1 MDHPELVILGATL
14 EPIAGPMVGTGADG
28 LAIAEGRISAIG
40 RAHDVRE
47 LAGRGTRVVS
57 LDGQTVLPG
66 FIDAHVHP
74 IDGGVTSMECDL
86 YSVIG
91 AEAYDPVIAAYA
103 AAHPDRPWITGGG
116 WSMSDFPGGTPRRE
130 ALDALVPDRPV
141 MLYNRD
147 GHGVWVNSLA
157 LERAGVNASTPD
169 PADGRIERDPD
180 GMPTGMLQEGAIDLV
195 ADHVPPARHADLVAG
210 VVEGQ
215 RLLHARGIT
224 GWQDAIVR
232 TEGQAAYAAARQAGQ
247 LTARVRL
254 ALLWDSRRGLEQVDE
269 LVERRQAAEAD
280 GLVAG
285 SVKLFVDGIV
295 ENRTAVMVEPYL
307 EADGRPGDSCGIPM
321 IEPALLAE
329 AVAALDRH
337 GFQCHFHAIGD
348 GAVRLALD
356 SIEAARRANGDGDHR
371 HHIAHIEVIHPDDIG
386 RFAAIGAVANMQPF
400 WAMDETQMRDLR
412 VPVLGSERA
421 RWQYPF
427 RSLLDAGALLAG
439 GSDWPVTT
447 PDPLLEIEVAV
458 TRTDTDHRDGPALFP
473 EERLTLD
480 EALAAFTLGS
490 ARVNHRDAET
500 GSLEVGKQADLAILD
515 RDLRAP
521 EAGPLGEANVVA
533 TLVGGAV
540 VSGQL

>member
-1 MDHPELVILGATL
+1 
-14 EPIAGPMVGTGADG
+14 
-28 LAIAEGRISAIG
+28 
-40 RAHDVRE
+40 
-47 LAGRGTRVVS
+47 
-57 LDGQTVLPG
+57 
-66 FIDAHVHP
+66 
-74 IDGGVTSMECDL
+74 MECDL

-116 WSMSDFPGGTPRRE
+116 WSMSDFPGGTPRRD

-195 ADHVPPARHADLVAG
+195 ADHVPPACHADLVAG
-210 VVEGQ
+210 LLEGQ
-215 RLLHARGIT
+215 RLLHALGIT

-427 RSLLDAGALLAG
+427 RSLLDTGALLAG

-447 PDPLLEIEVAV
+447 PDPMLEIEVAV

-515 RDLRAP
+515 RDLRAL